1 MLWWN
6 RRRPATNSATCS
18 TRPEPA
24 HALLFTLRLTSTR
37 PLMIRFRLS
46 YLIKLLLFLLGL
58 VLGLETISYIAT
70 RLVIQQAVEQN
81 ARAELRAG
89 GELFT
94 RLLQNNASQLALSVK
109 VLTEDFGFKDA
120 VASGDANTIRSALAN
135 HAGRIK
141 ADLGLLVDSD
151 GRLISS
157 DAALEQQ
164 AGAEL
169 QQLRQRAQERGQA
182 YDTVILQG
190 RAYQLVFFAVRAPQ
204 VIGYAG
210 MGFGINSAL
219 SDELKRL
226 TGLEVSFIHTSFIH
240 TGAGQVDY
248 LAGTLAKPARKLL
261 REQLAASPAGDEVFV
276 YGDLMSL
283 RVPVLGQQRQ
293 LQAVLQVPLSQVMAP
308 FARLNIQLL
317 LLALAFAL
325 LAAIAALFLARSV
338 TRPVL
343 HLAAIAQRIAKGF
356 YDTPV
361 AVKSQDELGDLAR
374 AFISMQAAI
383 SEREQQVIY
392 QAEHD
397 PLTGLPNR
405 QRILPELQRALA
417 SLDEDRP
424 QLAALVVDIK
434 NFAQVNDELSQQ
446 LGDDLLAEVARQ
458 LVKLLPQAAVLR
470 LGSDEF
476 LLLLRLAAG
485 EDSGAY
491 SDKVHALFKRPL
503 LVSGTQLQIGVNLGI
518 ALYPQHAGDA
528 ESLLRRAS
536 LALNQGRAQGISSCS
551 YQAGWDEKHLRR
563 LHISREFE
571 SALHGG
577 QLSLYYQP
585 KIKVQHPRQLGAEA
599 LVRWR
604 HPQLGFI
611 GPDEFIPVLESSG
624 QITQLTRWVLAV
636 AVAQLQQLLA
646 EGVDMQLSVNLSAL
660 DLLADDLP
668 EAIAEHLQDAQL
680 PPARLCLEITESAI
694 MRDGDKSL
702 ANLRRLQAL
711 GVMLSIDDFGTGY
724 SSLSQLK
731 KLPVSE
737 LKIDKSFI
745 LNLDAS
751 ADDQLIVRSTIDLGH
766 TLGLSVTAEGV
777 ETPAIRARLQDYGC
791 DTLQGYL
798 YSKPL
803 PATDFLPW
811 VHQYLAGVPL

>member
-1 MLWWN
+1 
-6 RRRPATNSATCS
+6 
-18 TRPEPA
+18 
-24 HALLFTLRLTSTR
+24 
-37 PLMIRFRLS
+37 MIRFRLS

-58 VLGLETISYIAT
+58 VLGLEAISYIAT

-141 ADLGLLVDSD
+141 AELGVLIDRD

-164 AGAEL
+164 AGAAF

-182 YDTVILQG
+182 YDTVMIQG

-226 TGLEVSFIHTSFIH
+226 TGLEVSFIQT
-240 TGAGQVDY
+240 APGQVDY
-248 LAGTLAKPARKLL
+248 LAGTLAQPARAQL
-261 REQLAASPAGDEVFV
+261 RQQLAASPAGDGVFI

-283 RVPVLGQQRQ
+283 RVPVLGQQHQ

-317 LLALAFAL
+317 LLALAFAFI
-325 LAAIAALFLARSV
+325 AAIAALFLARSV
-338 TRPVL
+338 TRPVQ
-343 HLAAIAQRIAKGF
+343 HLAAIAQRIAKGS

-383 SEREQQVIY
+383 AEREQQVIY

-417 SLDEDRP
+417 GLDEARP

-485 EDSGAY
+485 EDGGVY
-491 SDKVHALFKRPL
+491 GDKIHQLFKRPL
-503 LVSGTQLQIGVNLGI
+503 LVSGTQIQIEVNLGS

-536 LALNQGRAQGISSCS
+536 LALNQGRAQGIRSCT

-571 SALHGG
+571 TALHAG

-585 KIKVQHPRQLGAEA
+585 KIKLQHPRQLGAEA

-636 AVAQLQQLLA
+636 AAAQLQQLLA
-646 EGVDMQLSVNLSAL
+646 AGIDMQLSVNLSAL

-668 EAIAEHLQDAQL
+668 EAIAEHLQDQQL
-680 PPARLCLEITESAI
+680 APARLCLEITESAI

-777 ETPAIRARLQDYGC
+777 ETPAIQARLQAYGC

-803 PATDFLPW
+803 PAADFLPW
-811 VHQYLAGVPL
+811 VNQYLAGLPL